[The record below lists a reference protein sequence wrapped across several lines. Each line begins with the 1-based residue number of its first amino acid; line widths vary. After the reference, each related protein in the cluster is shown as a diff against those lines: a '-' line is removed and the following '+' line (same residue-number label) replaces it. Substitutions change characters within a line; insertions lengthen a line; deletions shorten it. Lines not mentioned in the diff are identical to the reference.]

1 MHDCIEK
8 LLAQK
13 NDESL
18 ECLCRL
24 ITTVGQVGNII
35 IISKSNMAVVF
46 KILEQETAVVLA
58 KGNTLEF
65 FSLDSYFASLDRL
78 VREKKTSSRVRFLI
92 QVRIDFSVRL
102 KWI

>member
-1 MHDCIEK
+1 MHDCIKK

-65 FSLDSYFASLDRL
+65 FSLDSYFASMDRL
-78 VREKKTSSRVRFLI
+78 VKEKKTSSRVRFLI

>member
-1 MHDCIEK
+1 MHDCIKK

-65 FSLDSYFASLDRL
+65 LSLDSYFASMDRM
-78 VREKKTSSRVRFLI
+78 VKEKKTSSRVRFLI